1 MVPPIATLLAKSALV
16 DKYRLHLKDIACGAA
31 ALGQEVENIL
41 RQRFPGLVVR
51 QCKNF
56 FFKLFNIKKL
66 FNASLPFRKFYRTLP
81 LCIKPIKL

>member
-56 FFKLFNIKKL
+56 FLNFSILKNYSMLVYLSGNSIE
-66 FNASLPFRKFYRTLP
+66 
-81 LCIKPIKL
+81 LCLYV